1 MSEAAEASP
10 APFRASAFNPAAPA
24 CRALNDTCPNPA
36 IAGGTVCKTH
46 GGSTKHIKAAA
57 KRRLAVAKADA
68 KLRELEYEPVEDPVS
83 ELADIAGQAK
93 ALMEW
98 AGARV
103 ADLQNALTY
112 TDAHDVDQLKA
123 EVGVYERAMD
133 RTAKL
138 VEACARLGL
147 DERRVA
153 LEEGQAELAVAA
165 LRLAVQRA
173 GLAEPQR
180 QAVIDAWSVAL
191 PELEKANSEGGK

>member
-1 MSEAAEASP
+1 MRG
-10 APFRASAFNPAAPA
+10 AP
-24 CRALNDTCPNPA
+24 
-36 IAGGTVCKTH
+36 VCVAH
-46 GGSTKHIKAAA
+46 GGASKQVKHAA
-57 KRRLAVAKADA
+57 KRRLAIAKADA
-68 KLRELEYEPVEDPVS
+68 KLRELEYEPVADPVS
-83 ELADIAGQAK
+83 ELADVAGQAK

-103 ADLQNALTY
+103 AELQNALTY
-112 TDAHDVDQLKA
+112 TDGHDVDQLRA
-123 EVGVYERAMD
+123 EVGVYERAID

-165 LRLAVQRA
+165 LRLALERA
-173 GLAEPQR
+173 GLAEPVR

-191 PELEKANSEGGK
+191 PELEKANSEGSK